1 MVCRIRIDESTNL
14 KDKILITGFHG
25 VGAAGYIA
33 VRHLTTAL
41 HSKKVG
47 YLESDMLPGF
57 ISLED
62 KNLPLPYEFYE
73 YENYII
79 FLARSQPT
87 REELNELIKTIVD
100 WAIKN
105 KFKEAILVGGLD
117 NKFKSED
124 EELKSV
130 PTKKFMSKN
139 KWSLLDKGL
148 FVTGPLALLLAH
160 FEIENFPAVALLP
173 YAERERPDPR
183 AAAIAINAIN
193 EFYSDLEIDT
203 QELIEDAEKIE
214 KEISSIIQGQE
225 KDTPD
230 SPSRGMYV

>member
-1 MVCRIRIDESTNL
+1 MVCRIIIDESIELEN
-14 KDKILITGFHG
+14 KILITGFHG

-41 HSKKVG
+41 PTKKVG
-47 YLESDMLPGF
+47 YFESDKLPAF

-62 KNLPLPYEFYE
+62 DSLLLPYEFYA
-73 YENYII
+73 YENFII

-87 REELNELIKTIVD
+87 REELNELVKALVEWTV
-100 WAIKN
+100 KN
-105 KFKEAILVGGLD
+105 KLKEALLIGGLD

-130 PTKKFMSKN
+130 PSKN
-139 KWSLLDKGL
+139 FLERNKWPQLDKGL
-148 FVTGPLALLLAH
+148 FVTGPLALLLAY
-160 FEIENFPAVALLP
+160 FEMEKFPAVALLP

-183 AAAIAINAIN
+183 ASSVAIKAIS
-193 EFYSDLEIDT
+193 EFYDGLDINT
-203 QELIEDAEKIE
+203 KELIEDAEKIE
-214 KEISSIIQGQE
+214 KEISSIMESQE

>member
-1 MVCRIRIDESTNL
+1 MVCRIRIDETTQLEN
-14 KDKILITGFHG
+14 KVLITGFHG

-41 HSKKVG
+41 PAKKIG

-62 KNLPLPYEFYE
+62 ETLQLPYEFYE
-73 YENYII
+73 YENFII
-79 FLARSQPT
+79 FLARSQPS
-87 REELNELIKTIVD
+87 REELNELIKALVD

-105 KFKEAILVGGLD
+105 KLKEAILIGGLD
-117 NKFKSED
+117 NKFKSE
-124 EELKSV
+124 EEEMKSV
-130 PTKKFMSKN
+130 PTRNFMERN
-139 KWSLLDKGL
+139 KWTLLDKGL

-160 FEIENFPAVALLP
+160 FEIGKFPAIALLP

-183 AAAIAINAIN
+183 ASAVAIKAIS
-193 EFYSDLEIDT
+193 EFYGNLDIKT
-203 QELIEDAEKIE
+203 KELIDDAEKIE
-214 KEISSIIQGQE
+214 KEISSMMEGQE
-225 KDTPD
+225 KDSPD